1 MNIITIF
8 FYTILAKYSPKC
20 TKIAPFKKFSQGSIP
35 PNHDSKRVRHANTPT
50 FPKIF

>member
-20 TKIAPFKKFSQGSIP
+20 TKTASFKKFSQGSIP
-35 PNHDSKRVRHANTPT
+35 PNHDSKHVRHANTPT